1 MKFDLTYKIRVGD
14 EVIDSDQALSHIDTY
29 RDRLTPV
36 GGVDGALVLR
46 VDGDEYC
53 GDQYDPIVRLAT
65 HWVRK
70 VPWVLGGDT
79 ETVAFRNSEH
89 CFAFVPAGESV
100 EVSFFVGT
108 ETEIEEYV
116 CEPLI
121 VRLDAFAPQSLAL
134 ADHVLKLARALD
146 PRVVDSEEDV
156 RDLAVSLE
164 EGRAAWRDYQL
175 HNRR

>member
-14 EVIDSDQALSHIDTY
+14 EVVDPDQVLANIDTY
-29 RDRLTPV
+29 RDQLMPV
-36 GGVDGALVLR
+36 GGVEGALVLR
-46 VDGDEYC
+46 IDGEEYC

-100 EVSFFVGT
+100 EISFFVGT

-116 CEPLI
+116 CDPLI
-121 VRLDAFAPQSLAL
+121 VRLDAFAPQSIAL
-134 ADHVLKLARALD
+134 ADRVLKLVRALD
-146 PRVVDSEEDV
+146 PNLPGSDEDV
-156 RDLAVSLE
+156 RDLVVTLD